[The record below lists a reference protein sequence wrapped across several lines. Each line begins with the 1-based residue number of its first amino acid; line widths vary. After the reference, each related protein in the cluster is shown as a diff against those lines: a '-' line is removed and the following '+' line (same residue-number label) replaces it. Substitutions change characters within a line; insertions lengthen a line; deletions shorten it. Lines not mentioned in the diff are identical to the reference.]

1 VGGAV
6 FKTVERQSLSLVG
19 SIPIRLRHLRF
30 CSVRRLLAAIVG
42 ALVDLRVPFACHNS
56 RGRLPIWRL
65 LRPITC
71 RIMRFAGLG
80 VAVVVSALLSAA
92 CTSSSSSPQA
102 HSSTT
107 ATASATAQT
116 EVAAALSAARA
127 AGSVHYILKTPLK
140 GGVFGTTTGDVSN
153 AAGRQTIQN
162 PDGGSVATYLVDG
175 NAYFRGNAT
184 GLISVGIPA
193 ASANRL
199 AGKWI
204 IVRGAS
210 PLFHAVVDQVTLDS
224 VLRYIDPMPP
234 LGENAAA
241 GSQFGQPVTEVSG
254 GIPHALVGG
263 PAQGRSLLY
272 ISTTDRRPVA
282 FDYISERTGSRER
295 WRFAITPRPHP
306 RSRLMDA
313 LLAAI
318 AEKLADDNG
327 LPRPGWTRTAPKMR
341 PEWVAPGTPRMQA
354 EYRRRAPRQLLERGL
369 VIDGQSL
376 WRDRATVG
384 V

>member
-175 NAYFRGNAT
+175 NAYFRGNA
-184 GLISVGIPA
+184 
-193 ASANRL
+193 
-199 AGKWI
+199 
-204 IVRGAS
+204 
-210 PLFHAVVDQVTLDS
+210 
-224 VLRYIDPMPP
+224 
-234 LGENAAA
+234 
-241 GSQFGQPVTEVSG
+241 
-254 GIPHALVGG
+254 
-263 PAQGRSLLY
+263 
-272 ISTTDRRPVA
+272 RR
-282 FDYISERTGSRER
+282 D
-295 WRFAITPRPHP
+295 
-306 RSRLMDA
+306 
-313 LLAAI
+313 
-318 AEKLADDNG
+318 
-327 LPRPGWTRTAPKMR
+327 
-341 PEWVAPGTPRMQA
+341 
-354 EYRRRAPRQLLERGL
+354 
-369 VIDGQSL
+369 
-376 WRDRATVG
+376 
-384 V
+384 